1 MFQLNFRLTQV
12 DQISMN
18 KPNVEM
24 LNMLVRVFIFY
35 SIIQILLNEAM
46 EEDEDEDEDKMLK
59 RPDFRIL
66 FFNTN

>member
-1 MFQLNFRLTQV
+1 
-12 DQISMN
+12 MN